1 MFDKLRWIGLAVIFL
16 VIFPAVGI
24 IVLVLL
30 AAAIMVGGT
39 SG

>member
-1 MFDKLRWIGLAVIFL
+1 MFDELMWIGLAVIFL
-16 VIFPAVGI
+16 VIFPTVGI

-30 AAAIMVGGT
+30 AAAIMAGGT